1 MKYVNKINEILHPNI
16 TEPVKVLDLFAGCGG
31 LSLGFEAVGFETI
44 GYECVESASET
55 YNKNLKVIESIRIE
69 NNKLISIVEAG
80 EVYLVVACGK
90 DEIHLLAQL
99 TREQLKDFS
108 FEQNNSA
115 TTESFQE
122 LFAKVKNKFPKKQG

>member
-1 MKYVNKINEILHPNI
+1 MNILLSSSLDSFFQLIGVLLIFIFVLVI
-16 TEPVKVLDLFAGCGG
+16 TWLTTKWMAGYQK
-31 LSLGFEAVGFETI
+31 SH
-44 GYECVESASET
+44 T
-55 YNKNLKVIESIRIE
+55 YNKNLKVIESIRMG
-69 NNKLISIVEAG
+69 NNKLISIVESG
-80 EVYLVVACGK
+80 DVYLVVACGK

-122 LFAKVKNKFPKKQG
+122 LFAKMKNKFPKKQG